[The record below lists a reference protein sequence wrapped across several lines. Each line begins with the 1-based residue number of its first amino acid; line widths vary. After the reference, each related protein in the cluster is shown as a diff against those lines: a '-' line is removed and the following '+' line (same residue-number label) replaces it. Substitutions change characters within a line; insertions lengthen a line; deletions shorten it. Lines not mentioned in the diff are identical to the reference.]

1 VAVITFSREPHS
13 GTQDLARLLADRLG
27 YRYVGIDEL
36 TRAVT
41 ERSGVERTPQ
51 TSENEGR
58 ALSLWE
64 QLGEHLTGDREA
76 YTTALRAVTTDLAAA
91 DNVVIVG
98 HGAGLFLSDKRSVV
112 RVFVVAPI
120 EDRVARL
127 IAESV
132 EAVVDPD
139 VARRLIE
146 QRDRESAE
154 YIRHAFGIDW
164 LDPHHWDLVVN
175 TGRAN
180 PHAAVDML
188 MYYTQSLIRD
198 RAEQEDLARQQ
209 LVNRIQQALL
219 ADEHLGVDR
228 LRVRCNPGEGG
239 AIVLEG
245 EALTTADR
253 ERAQSTAQTIAPQA
267 AVDNQIVVRP
277 PTSA

>member
-13 GTQDLARLLADRLG
+13 GTQDLARLLAERLG

-36 TRAVT
+36 TQAVT
-41 ERSGVERTPQ
+41 NRSGVERAPQ
-51 TSENEGR
+51 TSEHEGR

-76 YTTALRAVTTDLAAA
+76 YTTALRTVTIDLAAA

-98 HGAGLFLSDKRSVV
+98 HGAGLFLSDMRSAV

-127 IAESV
+127 MAEGV
-132 EAVVDPD
+132 ENNDPD
-139 VARRLIE
+139 QARRLIE
-146 QRDRESAE
+146 QRDRDSAE

-164 LDPHHWDLVVN
+164 LDPHQWDLVIN

-180 PHAAVDML
+180 PRAAVDML
-188 MYYTQSLIRD
+188 VYYTQSLIRD
-198 RAEQEDLARQQ
+198 RAEQNDLTRQQ
-209 LVNRIQQALL
+209 LTNRIEQALL
-219 ADEHLGVDR
+219 ADANLGIHR
-228 LRVRCNPGEGG
+228 LRVQFSHDD
-239 AIVLEG
+239 AAVIVLEG
-245 EALTTADR
+245 EALADADRDRAETTAR
-253 ERAQSTAQTIAPQA
+253 RVAPQA
-267 AVDNQIVVRP
+267 TLDNQIVVRP